1 MKGIFLNI
9 DINTVTFPFL
19 SRVAAQETVTEADLY
34 PFVDQYAGTQVT
46 DLAFNI
52 FCQISM
58 TESDAWSDVLDVYYR
73 KKENGVDVDYK
84 EIMEH
89 YHRLYEIHKIDP
101 HAVWLARCREKGIRP
116 WLSVRMN
123 DCHCPDVPAVWIRGS
138 EFYEADEKG
147 FKIGD
152 AYGYQRH
159 CYDYANEEF
168 SRRMLAY
175 LEEQVTRYDTDG
187 LELDFSR
194 EWYCFNL
201 ERTPDPAP
209 IMTAFVREVKKI
221 LRRAERKWGHPLLLH
236 VRFMRD
242 IEGNRIFGFDA
253 AAMIEEGLI
262 DSLSVAPRWAT
273 NDSHMPI
280 AEWRAAFPDF
290 PIYAGITDLTI
301 LQFVDHRIAAGY
313 AASYLSQGADK
324 IYLYNF
330 FNDPEKPNAD
340 YARMHRTCGDL
351 QTLVGA
357 PRRMIVTRQDIT
369 PNDRVFVPLPA
380 KANGFTLPL
389 PTGPIHPS
397 ETLSLVLGFFREVSE
412 EEITVTLDG
421 IPATLTGKTDIGRIY
436 AESTSRFDGVSRADG
451 LYIFALPSGCT
462 AGNPVLSVKAEDDT
476 LSLSYIEILIGDLPA
491 DEASKG
497 ARK

>member
-46 DLAFNI
+46 DLAFDI

-101 HAVWLARCREKGIRP
+101 HAVWLARSREKGIRP

-147 FKIGD
+147 WKIGE

-175 LEEQVTRYDTDG
+175 LEEQVTRYDADG

-201 ERTPDPAP
+201 AKTPDPAP
-209 IMTAFVREVKKI
+209 IMTAFVRRVKEAVT
-221 LRRAERKWGHPLLLH
+221 RAEKKWGHPILLH
-236 VRFMRD
+236 ARFMRD
-242 IEGNRIFGFDA
+242 IEGNRALGFDA
-253 AAMIEEGLI
+253 EAWIREGLI

-273 NDSHMPI
+273 NDSHMPVK
-280 AEWRAAFPDF
+280 AWRERFPDF
-290 PIYAGITDLTI
+290 PIYAGVTDLTI
-301 LQFVDHRIAAGY
+301 LKFTDYETAAGY
-313 AASYLSQGADK
+313 AASYLAQGADK

-330 FNDPEKPNAD
+330 FNNPDHPNPA
-340 YARMHRTCGDL
+340 YAKMHRTCGDL
-351 QTLVGA
+351 TTLARV
-357 PRRMIVTRQDIT
+357 PRRLVVTRQDMPS
-369 PNDRVFVPLPA
+369 PNAPPFIPLPA
-380 KANGFTLPL
+380 KADGFTLSL
-389 PTGPIHPS
+389 PTGPIHS
-397 ETLSLVLGFFREVSE
+397 EETLSLVLGFDRETAK
-412 EEITVTLDG
+412 EEIGVTLDG
-421 IPATLTGKTDIGRIY
+421 VPARFVGQTELGAPY
-436 AESTSRFDGVSRADG
+436 AEGMDKYADKQIV
-451 LYIFALPSGCT
+451 LACYLFSLPTGIT
-462 AGNPVLSVKAEDDT
+462 KGDPILSLKASDPT
-476 LSLSYIEILIGDLPA
+476 LSITYAELRLGFPNEEPN
-491 DEASKG
+491 
-497 ARK
+497 